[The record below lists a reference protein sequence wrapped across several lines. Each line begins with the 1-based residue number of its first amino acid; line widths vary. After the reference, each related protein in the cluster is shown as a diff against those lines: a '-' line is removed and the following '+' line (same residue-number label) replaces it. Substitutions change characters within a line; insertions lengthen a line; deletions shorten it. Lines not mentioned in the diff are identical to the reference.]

1 MSCIAVLPKD
11 GCEGVEKYGVFRVL
25 HHLQQLFQHIPFSL
39 IAEDRHR
46 HSQLVNEFLL
56 LLNSVIPAKNFRG
69 LVNFLQYGLEFVF
82 SQLSHLFD
90 DYFVI

>member
-11 GCEGVEKYGVFRVL
+11 GCEEVEKYGLFLVL

-39 IAEDRHR
+39 IAEDPHR
-46 HSQLVNEFLL
+46 HSQLVNEIL
-56 LLNSVIPAKNFRG
+56 LLNSVIRAKNFRG
-69 LVNFLQYGLEFVF
+69 LVNFLQYGLELVF